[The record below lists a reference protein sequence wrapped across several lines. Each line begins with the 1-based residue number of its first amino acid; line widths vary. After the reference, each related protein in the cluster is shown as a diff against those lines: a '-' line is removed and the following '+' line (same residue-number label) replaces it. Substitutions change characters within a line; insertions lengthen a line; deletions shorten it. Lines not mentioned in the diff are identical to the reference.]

1 MLGGSPL
8 PVQFPHMRIPI
19 LLSLFALTTSL
30 YAALPT
36 YDHIVV
42 VVEENKSRT
51 QIIGNTAEAPFLNA
65 LARRGVSLTNM
76 AGITHPSQPNYLEMF
91 SGDSQGVQSNNK
103 PGGLPF
109 TTPNLAAALI
119 AAGKTFIGYAEDLPA
134 AGDADT
140 VKTIYPDG
148 RDRYARKHVPW
159 TNWQSSANP
168 LPPNALPP
176 SVNQPFS
183 AFPTDFTLL
192 PDVAFVIPNESH
204 DMHSG
209 VDRVRVG
216 DRWLAGRLAAY
227 ASWALANNSLLIVT
241 WDEDDSRSGNQI
253 PTVFYGAHLRV
264 GDNEGAWTLH
274 HLLRTLTDLTGI
286 APMGRAVEVSR
297 IAGIFTGD
305 EPVMTRTF
313 RQGATYRGTL
323 DVTLREAAPNDPIA
337 TTVKG
342 VVGMS
347 PVSGVEDQVLLRFD
361 NIFGPTPQ
369 QLPTDATVVS
379 AQLRLQT
386 GSAVAV
392 DGTTQLV
399 ALHRMR
405 IPFSAAST
413 WNTFAGGVDTDD
425 VEAEAS
431 AEFTATPRFANDV
444 ARFDVTP
451 TLLDIA
457 AGGSNDGWLVKLAGT
472 DSWRFVLSESTTS
485 IAGRPTLHVTVAA
498 SELSLDSTL
507 VRVNENAGSVAITVH
522 RTGAL
527 DAVATVDII
536 TLDGT
541 AIGGSDFTSRSGTL
555 IWPAGDATD
564 QTLVIPIRN
573 NAPIE
578 GRETFTVKL
587 RAPAGIG
594 KIGAIRQTTVVIL
607 E

>member
-1 MLGGSPL
+1 
-8 PVQFPHMRIPI
+8 MRIPV
-19 LLSLFALTTSL
+19 LLTFAMFTTSL
-30 YAALPT
+30 HAALPT

-42 VVEENKSRT
+42 VVEENHSRS
-51 QIIGNTAEAPFLNA
+51 QIIGNRAEAPFINA

-76 AGITHPSQPNYLEMF
+76 AGITHPSQPNYMEMF

-103 PGGLPF
+103 PAGLPF

-140 VKTIYPDG
+140 VMTFYPDG

-168 LPPNALPP
+168 LPPNTLPP
-176 SVNQPFS
+176 SVNQPFT
-183 AFPTDFTLL
+183 AFPTDFSLL
-192 PDVAFVIPNESH
+192 PDVAFVIPNELH

-227 ASWALANNSLLIVT
+227 ASWAVSNNSLLIVT

-253 PTVFYGAHLRV
+253 PTIFYGANLRV

-274 HLLRTLTDLTGI
+274 HLLRTITDLTGI
-286 APMGRAVEVSR
+286 APMGRAANVSR

-305 EPVMTRTF
+305 EPVTMRSF
-313 RQGATYRGTL
+313 RQGATYRGTQ
-323 DVTLREAAPNDPIA
+323 DVMVREAVPNDAIP
-337 TTVKG
+337 TTIKG

-361 NIFGPTPQ
+361 NVFGAGAN
-369 QLPTDATVVS
+369 QLPTTATIVS

-386 GSAVAV
+386 GSVPT

-399 ALHRMR
+399 AVHRMLV
-405 IPFSAAST
+405 PFNAAST
-413 WNTFAGGVDTDD
+413 WNSFTDGVDTDD
-425 VEAEAS
+425 VEAA
-431 AEFTATPRFANDV
+431 AATEFTATPHFANDV
-444 ARFDVTP
+444 GRFDVTG
-451 TLLDIA
+451 TLQDVA
-457 AGGSNDGWLVKLAGT
+457 AGGANDGWLLKLAGT
-472 DSWRFVLSESTTS
+472 DQWRFVLSENVTS
-485 IAGRPTLHVTVAA
+485 IGGRPTLQVTVEA
-498 SELSLDSTL
+498 SELAFDSAF
-507 VRVNENAGSVAITVH
+507 VRVKENAGSVLLTVH
-522 RTGAL
+522 RTGVTNAP
-527 DAVATVDII
+527 ATCDFIS
-536 TLDGT
+536 LDGS
-541 AIGGSDFTSRSGTL
+541 AIGGSDFTAKRGTL
-555 IWPAGDATD
+555 TWDAGDATD
-564 QTLVIPIRN
+564 RTIVIPIRN
-573 NAPIE
+573 NPEIE

-587 RAPAGIG
+587 RTPGGIG
-594 KIGAIRQTTVVIL
+594 KIGAIGQVLIVIQ